1 MNKPW
6 YRPNK
11 GQAIFGWIVGVIGI
25 LAGAQQTVTEWDGSP
40 LAPFLVGIVAIAWAL
55 GYRRTGTED

>member
-11 GQAIFGWIVGVIGI
+11 GQAIFGWVVG
-25 LAGAQQTVTEWDGSP
+25 LAALLVAFDQATQEFGAP
-40 LAPFLVGIVAIAWAL
+40 LVPALVGIVALAWAL
-55 GYRRTGTED
+55 GYQRAGTEG